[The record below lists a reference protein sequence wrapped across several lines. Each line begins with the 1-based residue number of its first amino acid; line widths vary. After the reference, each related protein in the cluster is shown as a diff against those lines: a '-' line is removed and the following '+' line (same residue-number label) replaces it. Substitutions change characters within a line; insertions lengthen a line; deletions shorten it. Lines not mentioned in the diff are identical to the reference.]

1 MLEELQSF
9 SSEICHAPG
18 HASSIMARVRNA
30 GRQIT
35 VADAGSTH
43 GTYING
49 QRLSGPIEVRRGMM
63 LQVGQT
69 LLRFE

>member
-1 MLEELQSF
+1 
-9 SSEICHAPG
+9 
-18 HASSIMARVRNA
+18 VRND

-35 VADAGSTH
+35 VADTGSTH